1 MNTLFVKKTS
11 MPKPVENLNI
21 LSATLRGAPELLK
34 ALSILSDMANR
45 RFAIDW
51 GDLKAY
57 LKSEEG
63 LISRGDLQGCY

>member
-34 ALSILSDMANR
+34 ALSILSDMTNR